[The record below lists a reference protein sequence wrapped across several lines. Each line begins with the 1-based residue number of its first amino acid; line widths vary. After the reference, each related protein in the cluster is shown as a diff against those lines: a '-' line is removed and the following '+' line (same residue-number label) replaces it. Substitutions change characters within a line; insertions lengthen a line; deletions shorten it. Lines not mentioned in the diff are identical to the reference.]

1 MTDDGDICADI
12 STNDINVGDFKLCPY
27 WMNFSYYHSPVKKK
41 EWDMKI
47 EIVASLKKEKQ

>member
-12 STNDINVGDFKLCPY
+12 STNDINVGDLKWCPY

-41 EWDMKI
+41 N
-47 EIVASLKKEKQ
+47 EI

>member
-12 STNDINVGDFKLCPY
+12 STNDINVGDFKWCPY

-41 EWDMKI
+41 N
-47 EIVASLKKEKQ
+47 EI